1 MTKIFRTDSD
11 IHKKF
16 EEVFQKMNDLGIT
29 FPFIQ
34 NAIAMI
40 DGVEFNG
47 EDRLEIIDAEDG
59 RQICEF
65 PPVTDFRVK
74 IFDT

>member
-1 MTKIFRTDSD
+1 MAKIIKTDSD

-16 EEVFQKMNDLGIT
+16 AEVFQKMSDRGIT
-29 FPFIQ
+29 FPFIGH
-34 NAIAMI
+34 AIAMV

-65 PPVTDFRVK
+65 PPVSEFRVK